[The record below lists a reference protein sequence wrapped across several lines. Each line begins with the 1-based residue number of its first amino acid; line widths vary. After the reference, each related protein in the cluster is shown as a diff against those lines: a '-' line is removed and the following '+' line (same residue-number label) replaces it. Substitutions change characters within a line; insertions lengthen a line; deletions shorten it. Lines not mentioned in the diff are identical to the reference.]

1 MNYKEMYEKVLEE
14 NKNLKKRVH
23 DLEKIANTDELTS
36 LFNRRII
43 PKEEDR
49 FSAVIMCDIDDLKSV
64 NDTFGHARGDK
75 LLKQVSEILKL
86 NIRVGDSAVRCGGDE
101 FIIILA
107 NCDEEETLE
116 KAETIRKEIIK
127 MSAQWPFDIT
137 MSFGVS
143 IKQNY
148 KPLRLVIDEAD
159 EALYTSKVNGKNC
172 VTLYTVDEEDDD

>member
-1 MNYKEMYEKVLEE
+1 
-14 NKNLKKRVH
+14 
-23 DLEKIANTDELTS
+23 
-36 LFNRRII
+36 
-43 PKEEDR
+43 
-49 FSAVIMCDIDDLKSV
+49 
-64 NDTFGHARGDK
+64 
-75 LLKQVSEILKL
+75 
-86 NIRVGDSAVRCGGDE
+86 
-101 FIIILA
+101 
-107 NCDEEETLE
+107 
-116 KAETIRKEIIK
+116 